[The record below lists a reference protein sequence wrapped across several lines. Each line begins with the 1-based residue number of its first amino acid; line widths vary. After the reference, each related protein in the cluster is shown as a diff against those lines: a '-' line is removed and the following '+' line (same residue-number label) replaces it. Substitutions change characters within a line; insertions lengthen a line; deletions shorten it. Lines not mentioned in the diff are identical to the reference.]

1 MVIVALTVEIIS
13 SLEVMMVSNDL
24 SNVKC
29 KVVIDCDRW
38 CDIDKDDG
46 GDNDDNNDDV
56 DDVDDGVDI
65 FTIVDFVVNTSS
77 FLSMHPNIFIKID
90 TISLYNTTQWRL
102 YIHVN
107 IIRQTYLL
115 YCSWSKYYSR

>member
-13 SLEVMMVSNDL
+13 SLEVMMVSNDF
-24 SNVKC
+24 SNFEC
-29 KVVIDCDRW
+29 KGVIDCDRS

-46 GDNDDNNDDV
+46 GDNDDNNDDDV
-56 DDVDDGVDI
+56 DDVDVDVDVDDGVDI

-90 TISLYNTTQWRL
+90 TFSLYNTTQ
-102 YIHVN
+102 
-107 IIRQTYLL
+107 
-115 YCSWSKYYSR
+115 